1 MFYFFFRAG
10 FPSSMQPPVL
20 CRVFPDKV
28 LNGLVILRCNPLQRV
43 VLVGPFFGE
52 NDSIDLYFK
61 EKTIAEPPAA
71 SHSYR
76 QIICNSKQTYALIRT
91 GFTAEEIDKYPF
103 SAGVLVGNKAQC
115 GGSLEPTAA
124 PGPTMK
130 TLAEIEPGTP
140 ISSVPYTI
148 AESGSYYLSANAQTT
163 SSMFNGITIWADNVT
178 LDLKG
183 FSLIG
188 DGTTGLHGVVI
199 EGDYTNITIRNGTIT
214 NWGATAWRLDSI
226 AAPMSSAIS
235 S

>member
-1 MFYFFFRAG
+1 METKKKTAKILGSVAVLAG
-10 FPSSMQPPVL
+10 LLAYSL
-20 CRVFPDKV
+20 
-28 LNGLVILRCNPLQRV
+28 LA
-43 VLVGPFFGE
+43 VG
-52 NDSIDLYFK
+52 
-61 EKTIAEPPAA
+61 
-71 SHSYR
+71 
-76 QIICNSKQTYALIRT
+76 
-91 GFTAEEIDKYPF
+91 
-103 SAGVLVGNKAQC
+103 
-115 GGSLEPTAA
+115 GGLEPTAA

-163 SSMFNGITIWADNVT
+163 SSMFNGITIWANNVT

-188 DGTTGLHGVVI
+188 DGTTGRHGVFI
-199 EGDYTNITIRNGTIT
+199 EGAHKNITIRNGTIT